1 MVLRQLFRL
10 VKSAGTD
17 DRRGKVSVDLFDE
30 EFLRK
35 LESLSVMN
43 KHSVSGARRGERR
56 SRKKGSG
63 VEFAD
68 HRNYV
73 AGDDIRYLDW
83 GVYQR
88 FGKLL
93 LRLFE
98 EEEDLSLYFLVDT
111 SASMGMYEAAKL
123 NQAAQVTAAL
133 CYLGLSSLDRVSI
146 CTISDRITGRM
157 APTRGKQRVFR
168 ALHFLSQ
175 MQGNGVT
182 DLKSA
187 LRAFVAQNKRR
198 GMVIL
203 MSDLFDPAGFQA
215 GIDVLRFN
223 KFEPVVLHLTD
234 ARDQASTLLGDL
246 SLTDVESGVEREV
259 TMTRALKQRVQLA
272 FVQRQ
277 QDIAHYCG
285 KKGVPYFEVDVAT
298 PFADVVLNVLRKGGL
313 LR

>member
-1 MVLRQLFRL
+1 
-10 VKSAGTD
+10 
-17 DRRGKVSVDLFDE
+17 DLFDE

-111 SASMGMYEAAKL
+111 SASMGMYGAAKL

>member
-1 MVLRQLFRL
+1 MVLRKLFRL
-10 VKSAGTD
+10 VQGGKSD
-17 DRRGKVSVDLFDE
+17 DHLGKVSVDLFDE

-35 LESLSVMN
+35 LESLAVMN
-43 KHSVSGARRGERR
+43 KRSVEGTRRGERR
-56 SRKKGSG
+56 SKKKGGG

-73 AGDDIRYLDW
+73 AGDDIRFLDW

-111 SASMGMYEAAKL
+111 SASMGMYGAAKL

-146 CTISDRITGRM
+146 CTIADRITGRM
-157 APTRGKQRVFR
+157 APTRGKQHVFR
-168 ALHFLSQ
+168 ALHFLSE
-175 MQGNGVT
+175 MQGSGST

-234 ARDQASTLLGDL
+234 ERDHAAALRGDL
-246 SLTDVESGVEREV
+246 SLSDVESGLAREV
-259 TMTRALKQRVQLA
+259 SMTRALQQRVELA
-272 FVQRQ
+272 FVERQ
-277 QDIAHYCG
+277 QAIAHYCG
-285 KKGVPYFEVDVAT
+285 KKAVPYFEVPVMT
-298 PFADVVLNVLRKGGL
+298 PFAEVVLDVLRKGGL

>member
-111 SASMGMYEAAKL
+111 SASMGMYGAAKL

-133 CYLGLSSLDRVSI
+133 CYLGLSS
-146 CTISDRITGRM
+146 
-157 APTRGKQRVFR
+157 
-168 ALHFLSQ
+168 
-175 MQGNGVT
+175 
-182 DLKSA
+182 
-187 LRAFVAQNKRR
+187 
-198 GMVIL
+198 
-203 MSDLFDPAGFQA
+203 
-215 GIDVLRFN
+215 
-223 KFEPVVLHLTD
+223 
-234 ARDQASTLLGDL
+234 
-246 SLTDVESGVEREV
+246 
-259 TMTRALKQRVQLA
+259 
-272 FVQRQ
+272 
-277 QDIAHYCG
+277 
-285 KKGVPYFEVDVAT
+285 
-298 PFADVVLNVLRKGGL
+298 
-313 LR
+313 

>member
-1 MVLRQLFRL
+1 MFGRLFRL
-10 VKSAGTD
+10 GSVRKREAP
-17 DRRGKVSVDLFDE
+17 RGRVSVDLFDE
-30 EFLRK
+30 GFLRK
-35 LESLSVMN
+35 LESLALMN
-43 KHSVSGARRGERR
+43 KRSVDGSRRGERR

-73 AGDDIRYLDW
+73 PGDDIRFLDL

-98 EEEDLSLYFLVDT
+98 EEEDLSLYFVVDT
-111 SASMGMYEAAKL
+111 SASMGMYDAAKL

-133 CYLGLSSLDRVSI
+133 AYLALSALDRVSI
-146 CTISDRITGRM
+146 CTVNDRVTSRL

-168 ALHFLSQ
+168 VLSFLSQ
-175 MQGNGVT
+175 MQASGPTALEGVMR
-182 DLKSA
+182 S
-187 LRAFVAQNKRR
+187 FVAQNKRR

-203 MSDLFDPAGFQA
+203 LSDLFDPAGFRA

-223 KFEPVVLHLTD
+223 KFEPVVLQLTD
-234 ARDQASTLLGDL
+234 ERDRAESLSGDL
-246 SLTDVESGVEREV
+246 NLSDVESGSKREV
-259 TMTRALKQRVQLA
+259 SMTRALRARVGQAVQERQLEVA
-272 FVQRQ
+272 R
-277 QDIAHYCG
+277 YCAA
-285 KKGVPYFEVDVAT
+285 KGVTHFAVDVEV
-298 PFADVVLNVLRKGGL
+298 PFSEVVLDVLRRGGL